1 MFTPKKPVVI
11 ELTVHSVEVQP
22 IINQIIQN
30 PDIKL
35 NSVDAIISV
44 TKEQSSIL
52 SKYEIEYA
60 TTDNNV
66 SKLVVTTQNT
76 DSKIVFIDERPITVD
91 FVANQTTVVQQ
102 TIDEITKAPI
112 TLYPSLQTFTLDT
125 SSQEITTY
133 IAKNIPESVNYT
145 IESVRV

>member
-1 MFTPKKPVVI
+1 VFTPKKPVVI